1 MDSSVAFFLAKL
13 LYYLIIWVVNISMHV
28 DINSSFGDMSF
39 GGLLIVQ
46 FFFFDGDPSVFIVLQ
61 NVTCNII
68 IVHLRNHDVF
78 LH

>member
-1 MDSSVAFFLAKL
+1 
-13 LYYLIIWVVNISMHV
+13 MHV

-39 GGLLIVQ
+39 GGLLIIQ

-78 LH
+78 LN